1 MPVIDPRNILASVG
15 TAEPEAQ
22 SSLITAIQPS
32 KRSRDRMHIYVDGG
46 YALTLS
52 IDVISEARLRVGMEL
67 PIRKVDELVE
77 QERFQRLYD
86 RAINYLAS
94 RPLSEYELS
103 SKLREVQRK
112 AARPKPKKKSS
123 FKRSAGFGSKRK
135 PMVLHNEDEDEDE
148 TLAADLPEQ
157 EDEPEDT
164 EAADPELID
173 RVLDKLRE
181 RSYVDDLAFARF
193 WIGNRE
199 QFKPMGERMLRSEL
213 RGKRVAD
220 YIIQQALDEQEA
232 AAEEER
238 KSQREL
244 AAAAQPLTR
253 RPVRSNEDLSLFD
266 SAPDEQESASEDDE
280 GYTEDFG
287 RGEAGGERSK
297 ALEAARKKLRSYQ
310 NLDRLTFKRRMGGF
324 LQRRGFGF
332 GTVSYVTN
340 RLWAELNGEASEDD
354 EVDEE

>member
-1 MPVIDPRNILASVG
+1 MPVIDARNILASVG
-15 TAEPEAQ
+15 VAEQEVETNR
-22 SSLITAIQPS
+22 ITALQAS
-32 KRSRDRMHIYVDGG
+32 KRSRDRMHVYVDGS

-67 PIRKVDELVE
+67 PVRKVEELVE

-86 RAINYLAS
+86 RALNYLAS
-94 RPLSEYELS
+94 RPLSEYEVS

-123 FKRSAGFGSKRK
+123 FKRSGGFGSKRK
-135 PMVLHNEDEDEDE
+135 PMVRQDIDEDEDD
-148 TLAADLPEQ
+148 TIVDAPEE

-164 EAADPELID
+164 QAADPEMIQ

-181 RSYVDDLAFARF
+181 HSYVDDLAFARF

-199 QFKPMGERMLRSEL
+199 QFKPMGERALRQEL
-213 RGKRVAD
+213 RAKRVAD
-220 YIIQQALDEQEA
+220 DVIQQALDEQEA

-238 KSQREL
+238 KNQREL
-244 AAAAQPLTR
+244 AAAAAPITR
-253 RPVRSNEDLSLFD
+253 RPVRTNEDLSLFD
-266 SAPDEQESASEDDE
+266 TAPDEQETTDEDDE
-280 GYTEDFG
+280 GYAEDFG
-287 RGEAGGERSK
+287 RGSGGGDKSK

-340 RLWAELNGEASEDD
+340 KLWAELNGEVSG
-354 EVDEE
+354 DEEEDEE